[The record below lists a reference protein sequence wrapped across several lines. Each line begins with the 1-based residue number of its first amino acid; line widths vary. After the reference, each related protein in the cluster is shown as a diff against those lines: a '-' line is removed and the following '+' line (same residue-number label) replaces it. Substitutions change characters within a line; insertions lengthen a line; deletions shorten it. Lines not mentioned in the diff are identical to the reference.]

1 MTAAHSDNYT
11 GHIFAR
17 PIATYG
23 GDGGGGF
30 LVLFFSSLAV
40 ILGMFA
46 IDSALALFCLL
57 FLFLSG
63 G

>member
-17 PIATYG
+17 PIATHG
-23 GDGGGGF
+23 GDGGGFF

-46 IDSALALFCLL
+46 INSVLALFCLL